1 MNRHQRKP
9 PQHKQ
14 AGISGKPRALRVE
27 AIAAGGAGLA
37 KDDGRA
43 VFIPRTAPGDL
54 AEVTLEARGGAVHG
68 KLLRVV
74 EPGPGRVEPSCPF
87 WEACGGCDLM
97 HLTAR
102 AQHEAHLAI
111 VTSALKHH
119 AASATLPEIVTRH
132 VYETPSAEANSS
144 QLAPFGYRTRA
155 RFFARVERGKP
166 LVGYR
171 ALGSHSIAA
180 IDRCAVLVPA
190 LDELLHDLPALL
202 KGATG
207 DGEISV
213 ALGEASSEGGGAE
226 SRARP
231 IVDIA
236 WRGGLPAEVWS
247 RLDQKTKSGVWAG
260 ARVWLDGATTPA
272 SFGDPRPVLEG
283 ADGRP
288 LVIAAGGFAQPSDV
302 AAVALARHVANLVRK
317 SGDSLSS
324 VVELF
329 AGSGTLSIL
338 LSPLAKRFVAVESVE
353 PAVVCAKKNLE
364 SRGLSGKVVLADANE
379 HDPGHADVVVLDPPR
394 TGARAAAQ
402 KIAASSAK
410 AVVYVGCDPTTAARD
425 AATLAHAGFTITDVE
440 IVEIFPQTSHC
451 ETLIRLARR
460 R

>member
-1 MNRHQRKP
+1 MNRRSTQRRS

-14 AGISGKPRALRVE
+14 AGISGKPRALRIE
-27 AIAAGGAGLA
+27 SIAAGGAGLA
-37 KDDGRA
+37 RDDGRA
-43 VFIPRTAPGDL
+43 VFVPRTAPGDL
-54 AEVTLEARGGAVHG
+54 AEVTLESRGGALHG

-74 EPGPGRVEPSCPF
+74 EPGPGRVEPICPF
-87 WEACGGCDLM
+87 AEACGGCDLM
-97 HLTAR
+97 HLTGR
-102 AQHEAHLAI
+102 AQHEAHLEI
-111 VTSALKHH
+111 VTSAFRH
-119 AASATLPEIVTRH
+119 AGAAALPEIVTRH
-132 VYETPSAEANSS
+132 VYETPSGEADPS
-144 QLAPFGYRTRA
+144 QLAPSGYRTRA

-171 ALGSHSIAA
+171 AGGSHSIAA

-190 LDELLHDLPALL
+190 LDALLRELPELLR
-202 KGATG
+202 GATG

-213 ALGEASSEGGGAE
+213 SLSET
-226 SRARP
+226 RP
-231 IVDIA
+231 VVDIA

-247 RLDQKTKSGVWAG
+247 RLDQKTKAGVWAG

-272 SFGDPRPVLEG
+272 SFGDPRPVLAG

-288 LVIAAGGFAQPSDV
+288 LVIAAGGFAQPSEK
-302 AAVALARHVANLVRK
+302 AAIVLARHVANLVQK

-324 VVELF
+324 IVELF

-338 LSPLAKRFVAVESVE
+338 LAPLAKRFVAVESVE
-353 PAVVCAKKNLE
+353 PAVVCARKNLE
-364 SRGLSGKVVLADANE
+364 ARGLAGKVVLADASE

-402 KIAASSAK
+402 KIAASSTK

-425 AATLAHAGFTITDVE
+425 AATLVAAGFTITDVE
-440 IVEIFPQTSHC
+440 IVEIFPQTSHI